1 VTDLALLGAT
11 GAIGKSVVAALTARN
26 TPFRLIGRSLEK
38 MQAEFGA
45 HKLASFAAWNPDDQS
60 LQQAFAGITTVVSM
74 IGVPYD
80 RFALHPQLMKQT
92 VAAAKAAGVKRL
104 LLIGTL
110 YVFGKPQSPRIAET
124 HPRAPH
130 TFKGR
135 VRKEQEDIL
144 MNSGLEAAV
153 LRLPDFYGPGV
164 EASMLHDVFAAAVEK
179 RKANVIGPLG
189 KPHEFV
195 FVPDVGPVVAA
206 LLDAPGAFG
215 KAWNLGGAGTITQY
229 EAASL
234 AFGGK
239 PRLRSANKFL
249 LRLMGLFNPFLRELV
264 EMYYLMTDPL
274 IVDDGALTKLL
285 GGIAKTPY
293 RQGIALCVAAE
304 QRKRRQA

>member
-1 VTDLALLGAT
+1 VTGLALLGAT
-11 GAIGKSVVAALTARN
+11 GAIGKSVVAALSERN

-38 MQAEFGA
+38 MQAEFGSNP
-45 HKLASFAAWNPDDQS
+45 LASFAAWSPDDHN
-60 LQQAFAGITTVVSM
+60 LQQALTGITTVVSM

-80 RFALHPQLMKQT
+80 KFELHPQLMKT
-92 VAAAKAAGVKRL
+92 IVAAAKAAGVRRL

-110 YVFGKPQSPRIAET
+110 YVFGRAQTPRIAET
-124 HPRAPH
+124 HPRSPH
-130 TFKGR
+130 TYKGR
-135 VRKEQEDIL
+135 MRKEQEDIL
-144 MNSGLEAAV
+144 LRSGLEAAV

-164 EASMLHDVFAAAVEK
+164 AASMLHDVFVAAVEK
-179 RKANVIGPLG
+179 RTANVVGPLDT
-189 KPHEFV
+189 PHEFV

-206 LLDAPGAFG
+206 LLEAPGAFG

-229 EAASL
+229 EAAEI

-274 IVDDGALTKLL
+274 IVDDAALTKLL

-293 RQGIALCVAAE
+293 RQGIALCVAE
-304 QRKRRQA
+304 QRKRRPA